1 MLYGEEGGTEN
12 VGGCLRWELI
22 YNAKK
27 KQNKTEN
34 QKEVMSACYIKA

>member
-12 VGGCLRWELI
+12 GGGCLRWELI

-27 KQNKTEN
+27 KPKTEN
-34 QKEVMSACYIKA
+34 QKEVMFACYIKA